1 MFISSLEY
9 ISPEVARNIINKSKQ
24 LGFINRQERLSTIKK
39 YAKKM
44 RDGEWL
50 QTGDTIKITDNGILI
65 DGYHRLYAIIE
76 AGVTIPI
83 IIVRGVDQNSYS
95 EIDTGQ
101 KRNYTDVLY
110 IDGYRKYTKYI
121 TAASKVIIYF
131 IEHKTYP
138 DSSSLSYIGIND
150 IRRVCDKYHDI
161 MEYAAQYYSSRQKG
175 LINAS
180 VNISLWT
187 MFSTID
193 EQKTYDF
200 FDKIYTGINLND
212 NDPRYHVRKMEL
224 TYKFG
229 GKTKLKPHHEAAC
242 IITAWN
248 CFIQNKNMKILRYT
262 PQNGFPLIF
271 NFQYENFIK

>member
-9 ISPEVARNIINKSKQ
+9 ISPEIARNIINTSKNM
-24 LGFINRQERLSTIKK
+24 GFINRQERLSTIKK

-44 RDGEWL
+44 QDGEWV
-50 QTGDTIKITDNGILI
+50 QTGDTIKITSDGVLI

-76 AGVTIPI
+76 SGVTIPLLV
-83 IIVRGVDQNSYS
+83 VRGINKSSYS

-101 KRNYTDVLY
+101 KRNYYDVLY

-121 TAASKVIIYF
+121 TAAAKVIIHF
-131 IEHKTYP
+131 IKHKSYP
-138 DSSSLSYIGIND
+138 DSNLTYIGIND
-150 IRRVCDKYHDI
+150 IRKVCDQYHET
-161 MEYAAQYYSSRQKG
+161 MEIAAQYYASRQKG

-200 FDKIYTGINLND
+200 FDKIYTGVNLDD

-248 CFIQNKNMKILRYT
+248 SFIQNKSMKVLRYT
-262 PQNGFPLIF
+262 PQNGFPVIVKF
-271 NFQYENFIK
+271 NYENFL